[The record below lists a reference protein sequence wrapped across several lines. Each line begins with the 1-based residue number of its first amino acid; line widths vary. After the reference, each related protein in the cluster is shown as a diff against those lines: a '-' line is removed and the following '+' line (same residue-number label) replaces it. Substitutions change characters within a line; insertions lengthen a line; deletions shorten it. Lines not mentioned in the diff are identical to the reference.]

1 MTYPSLELEHQLLAQ
16 YGQVIGL
23 DEVGRG
29 AIAGPVAVGAALF
42 ATDTSTSIPT
52 GLRDSKLIAES
63 KRESVA
69 ALVSAW
75 TKTSVGYAS
84 VAEIESK
91 GISWSLQ
98 QAALRAIENLGVSN
112 GVILLDGSHNFLQGL
127 VDLPVVVRTKAD
139 RDCAVVSAAALSAKV
154 ARDQLMQ
161 ELHVEYPAYE
171 WAGNKGYASERHIA
185 ALKELGPCQ
194 EHRVSWLGKILDE
207 GLF

>member
-1 MTYPSLELEHQLLAQ
+1 MTFPSLELETQLLAQ
-16 YGQVIGL
+16 YGHVIGI

-29 AIAGPVAVGAALF
+29 AIAGPVAVGTALF
-42 ATDTSTSIPT
+42 TADTTSEIPA
-52 GLRDSKLIAES
+52 GLRDSKLIAEA
-63 KRESVA
+63 KRTSVA
-69 ALVSAW
+69 NLVSTW
-75 TKTSVGYAS
+75 TETSVGYAS

-98 QAALRAIENLGVSN
+98 QAALRAIETLGVSS

-127 VDLPVVVRTKAD
+127 VSLPVVLRTKAD
-139 RDCAVVSAAALSAKV
+139 RDCAVVSAAALTAKV
-154 ARDQLMQ
+154 ARDQVMI
-161 ELHVEYPAYE
+161 ELDQKFPAYE

-185 ALKELGPCQ
+185 ALRELGPCQ

>member
-1 MTYPSLELEHQLLAQ
+1 
-16 YGQVIGL
+16 
-23 DEVGRG
+23 
-29 AIAGPVAVGAALF
+29 VALGAALF
-42 ATDTSTSIPT
+42 TPHTSPSIPV

-63 KRESVA
+63 KRQGIA
-69 ALVSAW
+69 NLVSDW
-75 TKTSVGYAS
+75 TQTAVGYAS
-84 VAEIESK
+84 VSEIETK

-98 QAALRAIENLGVSN
+98 QAALRAIDNLGVSG